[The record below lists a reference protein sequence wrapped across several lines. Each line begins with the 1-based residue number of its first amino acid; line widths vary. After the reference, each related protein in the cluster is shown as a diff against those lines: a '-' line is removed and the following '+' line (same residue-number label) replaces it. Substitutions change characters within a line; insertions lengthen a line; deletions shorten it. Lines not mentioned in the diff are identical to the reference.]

1 MGAAYAQDL
10 RDRVLSA
17 EGQSASV
24 AARFRVSISYVIKAR
39 QRRDRDGD
47 LCARPQRSQ
56 TPAKL
61 AGHDEVLKARVADV
75 PDATLAAFAR
85 HGALNKPLADDGIE
99 AVAMLDLFRAA
110 GIDIDALAAQLQRDG
125 AQAFVKSWES
135 LMSGIAAKRSGLG
148 AERGAR
154 IAT

>member
-1 MGAAYAQDL
+1 MVWRQGQAYSQDL

-75 PDATLAAFAR
+75 PDATLAELVAWA
-85 HGALNKPLADDGIE
+85 HTELGIS
-99 AVAMLDLFRAA
+99 V
-110 GIDIDALAAQLQRDG
+110 
-125 AQAFVKSWES
+125 S
-135 LMSGIAAKRSGLG
+135 IAAMWTRLRRLGLTLKKRRLSLPNGRAPTSAMHVAG
-148 AERGAR
+148 GRS
-154 IAT
+154 